1 MADISE
7 NLSRLEEQ
15 AQELVAK
22 LRVLNEQI
30 RSYKEAKETLRETGQ
45 HLELLIDTTKNLAE
59 ESKAIIAKFNEINGA
74 GFIERVESVKDG
86 LDQFKAEM
94 ANQLETLRK
103 KNQRRLL
110 IAYAG
115 IVIVIVLEV
124 LKVFFIDKASFLQ
137 FLSPK

>member
-30 RSYKEAKETLRETGQ
+30 GSYKEAKETLRETGQ
-45 HLELLIDTTKNLAE
+45 HLELLIDTNKNLAE

-94 ANQLETLRK
+94 ADQLETLRK

-110 IAYAG
+110 IVYAG

>member
-30 RSYKEAKETLRETGQ
+30 GSYKEAKETLRETGQ

-74 GFIERVESVKDG
+74 GFIERVESVKNG
-86 LDQFKAEM
+86 LDQFKDEM
-94 ANQLETLRK
+94 ADQLETLCK